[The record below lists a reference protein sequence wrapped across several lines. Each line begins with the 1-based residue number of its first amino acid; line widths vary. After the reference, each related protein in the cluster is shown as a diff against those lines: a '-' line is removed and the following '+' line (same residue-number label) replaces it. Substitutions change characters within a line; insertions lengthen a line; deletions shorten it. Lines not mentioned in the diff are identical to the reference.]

1 MPDQTQNPANEKL
14 EERIDQLVNEMGD
27 ATEKLREQVAQAE
40 LTDQQFD
47 EQLGI
52 ASALSPDEAL
62 ATPEP
67 EPAPETTAEPEP
79 EAEPEAESEPGPED
93 VAAPEAPAG
102 EPASDES
109 VEVVDAAEEP
119 DTLDEQIE
127 GMLEEAATEELSGD
141 QLATQTQEKT
151 AVDVV
156 DAELAELADEMLDGE
171 FDDGDDVLEAG
182 MKPAPA
188 PKPAGEPEPAAESG
202 DDELD
207 GDFDDGADVL
217 EAGDIPPP
225 KPTQS
230 ADSEVDAYGGAD
242 DLEGDFDDGDDVLA
256 GGEPESPAPKAKAE
270 PSTLVTNDSKNA
282 EPGSAAEKPA
292 QAAAREVPKA
302 EAADTENAATSTPE
316 SEPVPAQAKPKKQK
330 KEKKPREKRAIEV
343 KPDTKLP
350 RIAALALAHAQNF
363 GVVVVEKVN
372 RPFDEKP
379 AHVRDVA
386 GWIAAVTLFNAIAV
400 WVFMLIGRS
409 PAPGTSAEPDVDLVG
424 GETTA
429 QVEPEPID

>member
-40 LTDQQFD
+40 LTDEQFD

-67 EPAPETTAEPEP
+67 EPERQSETEDDSAETEGV
-79 EAEPEAESEPGPED
+79 ASEQG
-93 VAAPEAPAG
+93 
-102 EPASDES
+102 
-109 VEVVDAAEEP
+109 
-119 DTLDEQIE
+119 TLDEQVE
-127 GMLEEAATEELSGD
+127 GMLEEAAAEESSGD
-141 QLATQTQEKT
+141 QLATETQEKS
-151 AVDVV
+151 AVDIV
-156 DAELAELADEMLDGE
+156 DAELSELADEMLDGD
-171 FDDGDDVLEAG
+171 FDDGEDVLEAG
-182 MKPAPA
+182 MKPAET
-188 PKPAGEPEPAAESG
+188 PKPTSESDSQAADS

-217 EAGDIPPP
+217 EAGDTPAQEQP
-225 KPTQS
+225 KQ
-230 ADSEVDAYGGAD
+230 AESEVDAYGGAD
-242 DLEGDFDDGDDVLA
+242 DLEGEFDDIEDVLTE
-256 GGEPESPAPKAKAE
+256 GVPPKSAE
-270 PSTLVTNDSKNA
+270 
-282 EPGSAAEKPA
+282 
-292 QAAAREVPKA
+292 QA
-302 EAADTENAATSTPE
+302 EAAPSAPIANNDEGAPQKPEAASDPVTETAAEEAAQAKAAETGSATEGVPE
-316 SEPVPAQAKPKKQK
+316 SEPAPAEAKPKKQK
-330 KEKKPREKRAIEV
+330 AAKQPREKRTIEV
-343 KPDTKLP
+343 KPGTKLP
-350 RIAALALAHAQNF
+350 RIAALTLAHAQNI
-363 GVVVVEKVN
+363 GVIAVEKVN
-372 RPFDEKP
+372 KPFDEKP

>member
-14 EERIDQLVNEMGD
+14 EERIDQLVTEMGD

-40 LTDQQFD
+40 LTDEQFD

-52 ASALSPDEAL
+52 ASAVSPDEAL

-67 EPAPETTAEPEP
+67 EPEP
-79 EAEPEAESEPGPED
+79 EPEAESEPEPED
-93 VAAPEAPAG
+93 VAAPEAPAE
-102 EPASDES
+102 EP
-109 VEVVDAAEEP
+109 AAEESAEAE
-119 DTLDEQIE
+119 DAAAEEQGTLDEQVE
-127 GMLEEAATEELSGD
+127 GMLEEAAAEDSAGD
-141 QLATQTQEKT
+141 QLATEIQEKS

-156 DAELAELADEMLDGE
+156 DAELSELADEMLDGD
-171 FDDGDDVLEAG
+171 FDDGDAVLKAG
-182 MKPAPA
+182 MKPAAA
-188 PKPAGEPEPAAESG
+188 PKPASESDSEAAAG

-217 EAGDIPPP
+217 EAGEIPAP
-225 KPTQS
+225 KQPQPAET
-230 ADSEVDAYGGAD
+230 EVDAYGGAD
-242 DLEGDFDDGDDVLA
+242 DLNGDFDDGDDVLA
-256 GGEPESPAPKAKAE
+256 GGEPESPASKAKAA
-270 PSTLVTNDSKNA
+270 PSTAVTNDEESA
-282 EPGSAAEKPA
+282 EPEAVADTVAEAIAEEAPRAEAVDTEKAAE
-292 QAAAREVPKA
+292 
-302 EAADTENAATSTPE
+302 SSPE
-316 SEPVPAQAKPKKQK
+316 SEPAPAQAKPKKQK
-330 KEKKPREKRAIEV
+330 EPRGKRTIEV

-350 RIAALALAHAQNF
+350 KFAAVAFAHAQNI
-363 GVVVVEKVN
+363 GVIAVEKVN
-372 RPFDEKP
+372 KPFDEKP